1 MLSKTKMMMSR
12 KRMLKLLAGIPL
24 LGAAACSSAGSL
36 ATAASEGSR
45 TGTAPRGGRDLFKE
59 LDIEPIINCRGT
71 VTILSGTLMMP
82 EVVDAINATA
92 TEFAPLNEVQEKVGA
107 KIAEMLRCEAAMVTS
122 GAAGAMT
129 LGTAACITGTNQELI
144 RELPNIP
151 GPRREV
157 IMQRSHRFGYDH
169 AVRNCGVKIVEVE
182 GPEEMERAINENTV
196 MALFYNAAGRSSV
209 SHEEFVAICKRN
221 NIVSFI
227 DAAAD
232 VPPVENLFRFTEMG
246 YDLVTFS
253 GGKAIR
259 GPQSAGLLFGRKD
272 LIEAAKLNHSPNGNT
287 IGRGM
292 KVNKEEMFG
301 MYVAL
306 DSYLKRDHES
316 EWNEWVERTR
326 TIASMVEQVPTVRGE
341 THVHPG
347 PANHFPGLRITWDQN
362 RVRITPRQ
370 VVQQLM
376 EGKPSIHAS
385 GSNEVLSIAVITMKP
400 EHVEIV
406 GRRVREV
413 LQSAV

>member
-36 ATAASEGSR
+36 VTAASEGSR
-45 TGTAPRGGRDLFKE
+45 NGTAPRGGRDLFKE

-272 LIEAAKLNHSPNGNT
+272 LIEAAKLNHSPYGNT